1 MRSTLCTIVMVLGV
15 VVVALP
21 AQAVGGRFIP
31 PMPPPPAGS
40 RENPDEIWWQEA
52 VEVKGKDAKEAKELA
67 VAKAAVLLDAR
78 LRQDN
83 PSLEWKPTADY
94 LLEKK
99 LVKVDVEEGLRESLA
114 SVEIEVSQRA
124 YKEMLR
130 QDQQQRYQ
138 ERNAERQKRAKERQ
152 WPLFKWFTGL
162 VALLATVAVYTRVQ
176 AATKGSYKWW
186 LRLAAVGFVGSV
198 GAVLLNIG

>member
-21 AQAVGGRFIP
+21 AQAEGGRFIP
-31 PMPPPPAGS
+31 PMPLPPAGS

-114 SVEIEVSQRA
+114 SVEIEVSQRV
-124 YKEMLR
+124 
-130 QDQQQRYQ
+130 QGD
-138 ERNAERQKRAKERQ
+138 
-152 WPLFKWFTGL
+152 
-162 VALLATVAVYTRVQ
+162 ALP
-176 AATKGSYKWW
+176 G
-186 LRLAAVGFVGSV
+186 
-198 GAVLLNIG
+198 